1 MDKTLAEN
9 VSIFYIDNNI
19 EDMPDNDEDI
29 NKIMD
34 ELKNMQCEYQLDIQT
49 ESTFDKNNVN
59 ELLKIC
65 EYYGFLKY
73 VKMAKYKKNEIIQSI
88 EVFEASPENF
98 LIVKKRQ
105 QLWYYMSELSN
116 DKFMKK
122 FVIWK

>member
-1 MDKTLAEN
+1 MDKNLEEN
-9 VSIFYIDNNI
+9 VSFFYVDNNI
-19 EDMPDNDEDI
+19 DDIPDNDEDI

-49 ESTFDKNNVN
+49 ESKFYKYNVN

-73 VKMAKYKKNEIIQSI
+73 VKMAKYKKNDIIQSI
-88 EVFEASPENF
+88 VLFESSPENF

>member
-1 MDKTLAEN
+1 MDKNLEEHI
-9 VSIFYIDNNI
+9 SLFCIDNNI
-19 EDMPDNDEDI
+19 EDMTNNDEDI

-34 ELKNMQCEYQLDIQT
+34 DLKNMQCEYQIDIKT
-49 ESTFDKNNVN
+49 ESTFDNYNVN

-73 VKMAKYKKNEIIQSI
+73 VKMAKYKKNDIIQSI
-88 EVFEASPENF
+88 EVFESSPENC
-98 LIVKKRQ
+98 LVVKKRQ
-105 QLWYYMSELSN
+105 QLWYYMNELSN